1 MKLHNSYTNQT
12 EEFKPIE
19 ENKVKMYVC
28 GPTVYDNAHL
38 GHARCYITWDVLY
51 RYLKFKGYDVTYCR
65 NVTDVDDK
73 ILKKAEKEGKTPEE
87 VSTFWYK
94 KFSESMS
101 ALNNLKPDIE
111 PFATKT
117 LGEMISIVKDLIN
130 KGYAY
135 EANGDVYFR
144 VKKFPKYGYL
154 SKQPIDQLESGAR
167 IEVGELKEDPLDF
180 ALWKKDEK
188 FGYKSPWGVGRPG
201 WHIECSAMSR
211 KYLGKTIDIHAGG
224 ADLIFPHHEN
234 EIAQSECANGCKF
247 VNYWL
252 HNGFVTINKE
262 KMSKSLGNFLTI
274 DDLLKNYDSN
284 TIRFFILTNHYR
296 MPVEFSDE
304 ALQAAANGVKRMLN
318 AKRTQLDENLDLTQF
333 EEYKAFEEA
342 MDDDLNTSKALAVLF
357 DLTNKANKDVPYA
370 FTLLYKLATTLG
382 FVFEKATLS
391 EEELAEKL
399 KEISEE
405 LGESYSSMEEII
417 EKRKAARAEKNWDV
431 ADKIRVALDKVGI
444 VLKDSKEGTT
454 WELKG

>member
-1 MKLHNSYTNQT
+1 MKLHNSYTNQV

-87 VSTFWYK
+87 VSQYWYK
-94 KFSESMS
+94 KFSDSMK

-117 LGEMISIVKDLIN
+117 LGEMIAINKDLIN
-130 KGYAY
+130 KGFAY
-135 EANGDVYFR
+135 ESNGDVYFR

-167 IEVGELKEDPLDF
+167 IEVGEQKEDPLDF

-211 KYLGKTIDIHAGG
+211 KHLGKTIDIHAGG

-274 DDLLKNYDSN
+274 DDLLKNYDAN

-304 ALQAAANGVKRMLN
+304 ALQAASNGVKRMLN
-318 AKRTQLDENLDLTQF
+318 AKRTPIDETLDLTQF
-333 EEYKAFEEA
+333 DEYKEFVDA

-370 FTLLYKLATTLG
+370 FTLLHKLAETLG
-382 FVFEKATLS
+382 FTFAKATLS
-391 EEELAEKL
+391 EDELKAKL
-399 KEISEE
+399 EEISKE
-405 LGESYSSMEEII
+405 LGENYDSMEAVI
-417 EKRKAARAEKNWDV
+417 ETRKQARADKNWDL

-454 WELKG
+454 WEVK

>member
-1 MKLHNSYTNQT
+1 MKLHNSYTNQV

-87 VSTFWYK
+87 VSQFWYK
-94 KFSESMS
+94 KFSDSMK

-117 LGEMISIVKDLIN
+117 LGEMIAINKDLIN
-130 KGYAY
+130 KGFAY
-135 EANGDVYFR
+135 ESNGDVYFR

-167 IEVGELKEDPLDF
+167 IEVGEQKEDPLDF

-211 KYLGKTIDIHAGG
+211 KHLGKTIDIHAGG

-274 DDLLKNYDSN
+274 DDLLKNYDAN

-304 ALQAAANGVKRMLN
+304 ALQAASNGVKRMLN
-318 AKRTQLDENLDLTQF
+318 AKRTPIDETLDLTQF
-333 EEYKAFEEA
+333 DEYKEFVDA

-370 FTLLYKLATTLG
+370 FTLLHKLAETLG
-382 FVFEKATLS
+382 FTFAKATLS
-391 EEELAEKL
+391 EDELKAKL
-399 KEISEE
+399 EEISNE
-405 LGESYSSMEEII
+405 LGKNYDSMEAII
-417 EKRKAARAEKNWDV
+417 ETRKQARADKNWDL

-454 WELKG
+454 WEVK

>member
-1 MKLHNSYTNQT
+1 MRLHNSYTNKI
-12 EEFKPIE
+12 EEFKPIDG
-19 ENKVKMYVC
+19 NKVKMYVC

-38 GHARCYITWDVLY
+38 GHARCYITWDILY
-51 RYLKFKGYDVTYCR
+51 RYLKFRGYDVTYCR

-73 ILKKAEKEGKTPEE
+73 ILKKAEQENKTPEE

-94 KFSESMS
+94 KFSESMK

-144 VKKFPKYGYL
+144 VKKFPQYGYL
-154 SKQPIDQLESGAR
+154 SKQPIDKLESGAR
-167 IEVGELKEDPLDF
+167 IEIGEHKEDPLDF

-188 FGYKSPWGVGRPG
+188 FGYNSPWGVGRPG

-274 DDLLKNYDSN
+274 DDLLKKYDAN

-304 ALQAAANGVKRMLN
+304 ALQSASNGVKRMLN
-318 AKRTQLDENLDLTQF
+318 AKRTKIDETLDLTALD
-333 EEYKAFEEA
+333 EYKEFVEA

-370 FTLLYKLATTLG
+370 YTLLNKLAETLG
-382 FVFEKATLS
+382 FTFEKAGLS
-391 EEELAEKL
+391 EDELKEKL
-399 KEISEE
+399 SLISAE
-405 LGESYSSMEEII
+405 LGENFSSMDEII
-417 EKRKAARAEKNWDV
+417 EKRKIARAEKNWDV
-431 ADKIRVALDKVGI
+431 ADKIRIALDNAGI
-444 VLKDSKEGTT
+444 ILKDSKEGTT
-454 WELKG
+454 WEVK